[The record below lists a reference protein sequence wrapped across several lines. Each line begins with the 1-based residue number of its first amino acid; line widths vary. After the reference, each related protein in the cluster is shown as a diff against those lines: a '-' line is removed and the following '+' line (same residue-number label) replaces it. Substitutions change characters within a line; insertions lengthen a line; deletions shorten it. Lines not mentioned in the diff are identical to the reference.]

1 MQVIRAK
8 HAGACY
14 GVQRALD
21 MAYAAILDEEPV
33 VTLGP
38 LIHNP
43 QVVQELSEEGLK
55 QVSSVDE
62 VQKGIVI
69 IRSHGVVP
77 QVKHDA
83 LVKGLSLVD
92 ATCPHVARAQKAAAS
107 FAREGYNVI
116 IVGEPGHPE
125 VEGMRAYALA
135 EGTAAKVFVIT
146 DASELPAEIPEPV
159 GIVVQTTQARENLD
173 SIVQSLSKRK
183 VEFVAKNTICFATRQ
198 RQEAAA
204 ELASKVDAVVVI
216 GGRNSSNTTRLHEI
230 CKQYCEKSFHIER
243 LEEINPAWFDG
254 CESVGITAGASTP
267 EKQIIEVETYLLQLG
282 K

>member
-183 VEFVAKNTICFATRQ
+183 VEFVTKNTICFATRQ